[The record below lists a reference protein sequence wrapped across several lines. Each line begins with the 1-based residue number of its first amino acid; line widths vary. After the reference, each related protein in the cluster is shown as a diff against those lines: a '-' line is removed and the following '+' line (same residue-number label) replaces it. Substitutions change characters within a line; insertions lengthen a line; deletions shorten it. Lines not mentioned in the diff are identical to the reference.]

1 MPLRRALLGALATA
15 ALVVAGAVAVPGAA
29 WADDYPSWDDVK
41 NAQANEQSK
50 QAEVTRIQ
58 ALLDGMRAEVAAAQ
72 ALSQQRGEE
81 YNEAQAAFD
90 TAAYKAG
97 ELQTQATEAKQ
108 RADASNRQA
117 GQLAAQLGRA
127 GNSDLTVSLL
137 AGGGAAGSDDL
148 LYQLGT
154 MSMLTSKTSQIYA
167 QAEQDRNTAAA
178 LSAQAEVAR
187 AELEVLA
194 AEAQRLRDEA
204 VSAQQAAEAA
214 LAEQQDHEVEL
225 QTQLQVLTQNRQATE
240 ADYQKGVEARAEAAR
255 QAMLAGLPTLPFI
268 AASGWASPFPGGYSS
283 DEYGMRVNPVSGA
296 YLMHSGI
303 DLVVSGGSCG
313 VPVYAAAEGIVEYA
327 GWNGGYG
334 NFVEIDHGGGIST
347 GYGHNTRLLVG
358 VGTYVQ
364 PGQPIALAGTTGN
377 STGCHVHY
385 EVRQNGSGINPRS
398 FMQAVGIEFG

>member
-15 ALVVAGAVAVPGAA
+15 ALVVAGAVALPGAA
-29 WADDYPSWDDVK
+29 WADDYPTWDDVK
-41 NAQANEQSK
+41 NAQADEQAK

-58 ALLDGMRAEVAAAQ
+58 GLLDGMRAEVAAAQ

-81 YNEAQAAFD
+81 YNRAQAAFD
-90 TAAYKAG
+90 TAAYKAD
-97 ELQTQATEAKQ
+97 ELETQAAEAQQ

-137 AGGGAAGSDDL
+137 AGGGASGSGDL

-167 QAEQDRNTAAA
+167 QAEQDSNTAAA
-178 LSAQAEVAR
+178 LSAQAEIAR
-187 AELEVLA
+187 AELEALA

-204 VSAQQAAEAA
+204 VSAQQAAESA
-214 LAEQQDHEVEL
+214 LAEQQNHEVEL
-225 QTQLQVLTQNRQATE
+225 QTQLQVLTENRQATE
-240 ADYQKGVEARAEAAR
+240 ADYHKGVEARAEAAR

-296 YLMHSGI
+296 YRMHSGI

-358 VGTYVQ
+358 VGAYVQ

-385 EVRQNGSGINPRS
+385 EVRQNGSGINPRP